1 MLELFVYSFLNLN
14 FFKGDTVLDYQFTC
28 KCCGRTT
35 FCNYDIVTQTYG
47 NRVITREECSHCGYI
62 CYNCRQLND
71 AREATIRKNQ
81 IVDDG
86 ATFNENLIVDD
97 EIVNQDAELA

>member
-1 MLELFVYSFLNLN
+1 MAYCFLLELFVYSFLNLN

-35 FCNYDIVTQTYG
+35 FCNYDVVTQTYG
-47 NRVITREECSHCGYI
+47 NRVITCEECSHCGYI
-62 CYNCRQLND
+62 CYNCMQLND
-71 AREATIRKNQ
+71 ARE
-81 IVDDG
+81 

>member
-1 MLELFVYSFLNLN
+1 
-14 FFKGDTVLDYQFTC
+14 
-28 KCCGRTT
+28 
-35 FCNYDIVTQTYG
+35 VTQTYG

-71 AREATIRKNQ
+71 AREATIRKNH

-86 ATFNENLIVDD
+86 ATFNENLTFEDD
-97 EIVNQDAELA
+97 IVNQDAELA

>member
-35 FCNYDIVTQTYG
+35 FCNYDVVTQTYG

-62 CYNCRQLND
+62 CYKCRQLND
-71 AREATIRKNQ
+71 SRGT
-81 IVDDG
+81 
-86 ATFNENLIVDD
+86 TFNENLTFEDD
-97 EIVNQDAELA
+97 IVNQDAEI

>member
-1 MLELFVYSFLNLN
+1 MRN
-14 FFKGDTVLDYQFTC
+14 YQFTC
-28 KCCGRTT
+28 KNCGRTT
-35 FCNYDIVTQTYG
+35 FCNYEGVTKTYE
-47 NRVITREECSHCGYI
+47 NKAVTLEECSHCGYI

-81 IVDDG
+81 IVDDR
-86 ATFNENLIVDD
+86 ATFKESLIVDD